1 MTTHTRYDSGLR
13 FVTVC
18 LAVAVA
24 LGTVGVVA
32 ATPPTP
38 PHQVYGTVTDQNGDA
53 VGSVSVQLVYDGT
66 VVNETTTD
74 ADGYYEFKV
83 PDPDDEASDERL
95 SLVVA
100 GADTGDEVTWT
111 AAGTTEVEVTV
122 ETGDAST
129 TTTKDDSDDSS
140 NDDSDDSNADYSG
153 GSNQNDQSGQS
164 DDGSTA
170 QTTAEESD
178 DTSAGAVDD
187 EQTATDT
194 ATVEPP
200 ETTVDVTTTDATSE
214 ARTTTDGGGGAIPGF
229 GAGVAL
235 VALVATGL
243 LAVRRTERSER

>member
-1 MTTHTRYDSGLR
+1 MTTHTRYDSSLR

-95 SLVVA
+95 TLVVS
-100 GADTGDEVTWT
+100 GTDTGDEVTWT

-122 ETGDAST
+122 ETGDTS
-129 TTTKDDSDDSS
+129 TTTKDDS
-140 NDDSDDSNADYSG
+140 NDDSDDSNADYDDG
-153 GSNQNDQSGQS
+153 DQKDQSDRNDES
-164 DDGSTA
+164 STD
-170 QTTAEESD
+170 QTTVEERD
-178 DTSAGAVDD
+178 DTSEGAVDD
-187 EQTATDT
+187 ESTATKT

-200 ETTVDVTTTDATSE
+200 ETATTADATTTDATSE
-214 ARTTTDGGGGAIPGF
+214 ATTTTTDGGSGAIPGF

-243 LAVRRTERSER
+243 LAVHRPERNER